1 MKYYSEITKKNY
13 NSEKECLEAEKQ
25 HALKSNEESKK
36 QTELSIRKKQL
47 AKAIEEADEKV
58 TQANKEY
65 NVAKAEAKK
74 VAQEADKKIDEI
86 FTDAENKIKEA
97 EQEKFKLIQKW
108 NEEFGTY
115 NKTYT
120 GQKALEEYERVT
132 SRFFND
138 FFKHFWF

>member
-25 HALKSNEESKK
+25 YALKSNEESKK
-36 QTELSIRKKQL
+36 QTQLSIRKKQL

-65 NVAKAEAKK
+65 EIAKAEAKK
-74 VAQEADKKIDEI
+74 VAEEADKKIDEI
-86 FTDAENKIKEA
+86 FTNAENKIKEA
-97 EQEKFKLIQKW
+97 ESSKFKLIQKW

-120 GQKALEEYERVT
+120 GKKALEEYEKAIN
-132 SRFFND
+132 RFNNL
-138 FFKHFWF
+138 FKFFWF

>member
-13 NSEKECLEAEKQ
+13 NSEKECLEAERQ
-25 HALKSNEESKK
+25 YALKSNEESKK
-36 QTELSIRKKQL
+36 QTQLSIRKKQL

-65 NVAKAEAKK
+65 EIAKAEAKK
-74 VAQEADKKIDEI
+74 VAEEADKKIDEI
-86 FTDAENKIKEA
+86 FTNAENKIKEA
-97 EQEKFKLIQKW
+97 ESNKFKLIQKW

-120 GQKALEEYERVT
+120 GKKALEEYEKAIN
-132 SRFFND
+132 RFNNL
-138 FFKHFWF
+138 FKFFWF